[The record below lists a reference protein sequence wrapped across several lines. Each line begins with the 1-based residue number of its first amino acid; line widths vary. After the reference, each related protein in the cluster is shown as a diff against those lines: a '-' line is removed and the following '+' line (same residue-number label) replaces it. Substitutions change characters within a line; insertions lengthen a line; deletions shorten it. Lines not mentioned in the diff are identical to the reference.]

1 MTIMPGQAPGVT
13 RRPARGLSRLVMAAT
28 RRVRLSLLPAPEIA
42 ALDTP
47 VLSHRVGLAGLCSDS
62 SSDRWFPPEPVPEAL
77 AERREY
83 EYRARAACLGCAV
96 MPECRELALR
106 IEARPGVRSH
116 GVWGGLAPW
125 ERRGLIRARCE
136 LAGARP

>member
-1 MTIMPGQAPGVT
+1 
-13 RRPARGLSRLVMAAT
+13 MAAT
-28 RRVRLSLLPAPEIA
+28 RRVRLSLLPGPEIT

-62 SSDRWFPPEPVPEAL
+62 NSDRWFPPEPAPEAL

-83 EYRARAACLGCAV
+83 EDRARAACLGCAV

-106 IEARPGVRSH
+106 IEARPGIRSC
-116 GVWGGLAPW
+116 GIWGGLAPW
-125 ERRGLIRARCE
+125 EREDLIGQRQAITASRGLVVRR
-136 LAGARP
+136 G